1 MYIYI
6 LYINIYI
13 YILHIYKYIYIY
25 MYIYTYIY
33 IIIKLM
39 YIKWPIKHSTR
50 ANHVLN
56 LMHVTS
62 LENRYFTAL
71 SSNPVPFKI
80 L

>member
-1 MYIYI
+1 MYIHTY
-6 LYINIYI
+6 IYI
-13 YILHIYKYIYIY
+13 YIYV
-25 MYIYTYIY
+25 
-33 IIIKLM
+33 IIKLM

-62 LENRYFTAL
+62 LENRYFTVL
-71 SSNPVPFKI
+71 SSIPVPFKI